1 MQMRSGYLVASLL
14 ILAAVCG
21 CGGGLTTLT
30 LKGKVSQDGQPVTGG
45 NLIFAPMATDGK
57 VATSPVVTT
66 IQSDGAFNTQ
76 VVAGKYSV
84 TYEAPQMSYDAPEW
98 DGKGTRPVAPQSP
111 YAGLVVKQKE
121 IDVAAGSSDITVE
134 LAKPGA

>member
-14 ILAAVCG
+14 VLAAVCG

-45 NLIFAPMATDGK
+45 NLILAPVATDGK

-76 VVAGKYSV
+76 VVAGKYTV
-84 TYEAPQMSYDAPEW
+84 TYEAPQIAYEAPEW
-98 DGKGTRPVAPQSP
+98 DGKGAPPVAPQSP

-121 IDVAAGSSDITVE
+121 IDVAAGSNDITVE
-134 LAKPGA
+134 LVKPGA